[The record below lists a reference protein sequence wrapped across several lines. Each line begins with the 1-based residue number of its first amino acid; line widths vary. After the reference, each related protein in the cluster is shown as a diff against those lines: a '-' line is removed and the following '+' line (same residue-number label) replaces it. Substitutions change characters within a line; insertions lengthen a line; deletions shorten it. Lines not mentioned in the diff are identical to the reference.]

1 MATNSASHC
10 GNPGSRRSTELKRV
24 QAEHQMGEQGTETSA
39 HDLHQHV
46 SKCLAPVQVTSD
58 RHHQADRRIEV
69 STEIGA
75 KIVMITTRMA
85 PVASVLQRSA
95 MAVFPPASFAAM
107 MPEPITAATNKLCR
121 ELPPS
126 SGARC
131 RTVP

>member
-1 MATNSASHC
+1 M
-10 GNPGSRRSTELKRV
+10 V
-24 QAEHQMGEQGTETSA
+24 I
-39 HDLHQHV
+39 
-46 SKCLAPVQVTSD
+46 

-107 MPEPITAATNKLCR
+107 MPEPITAATNKAVPRASAIKRRAMSICSMI
-121 ELPPS
+121 PPGDLS
-126 SGARC
+126 A
-131 RTVP
+131 